1 MSYRK
6 LFWGVLLIAFGL
18 LIILKNFDVVHFTW
32 YSVLRLWPL
41 LLILWGISVIP
52 AKDWIK
58 LVLSILVIGVGFW
71 LLGKY
76 GHYSFRDTWFNGPF
90 SFHDKWRDRDDSD
103 DYYWDE
109 DDDDYDYGSNYQTLT
124 EYFDST
130 ILFAE
135 LRMDA
140 AAGSFDIIN
149 TSDELIEFDK
159 QGYLGDYSM
168 VTQDLDDKRIID
180 ISLIEGSIRRK
191 SRSMGDQVE
200 IKLNNNPVWDFDFNI
215 GAASVDLDLSAFK
228 AKDIEIDGGAASI
241 ELKLGG
247 LYDDTRVNID
257 AGATSITIKVPVESG
272 CELYTTS
279 VLSSKSIN
287 GFEKINRNTYRTDNF
302 KSADKLIEIS
312 VDVAVSDLTIKRY

>member
-1 MSYRK
+1 
-6 LFWGVLLIAFGL
+6 LIAFGL
-18 LIILKNFDVVHFTW
+18 LIILKNFDVVNFTW

-58 LVLSILVIGVGFW
+58 LVLSIVVLGVGFW

-76 GHYSFRDTWFNGPF
+76 GQYSFRDQWFNGPF
-90 SFHDKWRDRDDSD
+90 SFHDRWNDRDRDTR
-103 DYYWDE
+103 
-109 DDDDYDYGSNYQTLT
+109 DDYDWDDYDNDKGERDYGSDYQTLI

-140 AAGSFDIIN
+140 AAGSFDITNI
-149 TSDELIEFDK
+149 SDELIEFDK

-168 VTQDLDDKRIID
+168 ISQDLENKRIID
-180 ISLIEGSIRRK
+180 ISLIEGSIRRR

-200 IKLNNNPVWDFDFNI
+200 IKLNNKPVWDFDFDI

-228 AKDIEIDGGAASI
+228 TKNIEIDGGAASI
-241 ELKLGG
+241 ELKLGD
-247 LYDDTRVNID
+247 LYEKTRINID
-257 AGATSITIKVPVESG
+257 AGATSITIKVPMDSG
-272 CELYTTS
+272 CELYTTT
-279 VLSSKSIN
+279 VLSSKSIS

-302 KSADKLIEIS
+302 KSAEKLIEIS
-312 VDVAVSDLTIKRY
+312 VDVAVSDLNIKRY